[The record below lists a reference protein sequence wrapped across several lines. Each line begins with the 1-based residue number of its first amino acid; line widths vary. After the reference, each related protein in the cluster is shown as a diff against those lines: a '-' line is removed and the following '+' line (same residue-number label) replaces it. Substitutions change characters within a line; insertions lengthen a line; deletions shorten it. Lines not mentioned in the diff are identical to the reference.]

1 MNQYMVDFF
10 LPPVLSQE
18 FIATIPEHRARVN
31 ELMRK
36 GKIISYT
43 LALDRSKLWAIIR
56 AGSEEEVEALIETL
70 PLSPYM
76 EAEIYE
82 LFFHNSLSN
91 ELPLISLN

>member
-1 MNQYMVDFF
+1 MVDFF

-18 FIATIPEHRARVN
+18 FMATIPAHRARVN
-31 ELMRK
+31 DLMRQ

-56 AGSEEEVEALIETL
+56 AESEEEVESVIETL
-70 PLSPYM
+70 PLAPYL
-76 EAEIYE
+76 ESDIYE
-82 LFFHNSLSN
+82 LFFHNSLSS